1 MTSSK
6 RCPNNATGL
15 ILLIGTQKGL
25 FLARATPE
33 RRAWA
38 LEGPFIPGYE
48 IAHAWLDPRKPET
61 GYAAANHPVW
71 GSHVY
76 RTQGYGKS
84 WESVGR
90 APHHAPG
97 LYEQQ
102 LRALWHL
109 APGPA
114 SEPDVLYAGIDP
126 AGLFVSRDAGEH
138 WSPITGLNHHPT
150 RNTWEPARG
159 GFAVHSIRIDP
170 HDPKRI
176 YAAVSAGGAFRS
188 DDEGRTWKPIN
199 RGVRA
204 ENLPLEQ
211 PETGHNIHRLLL
223 HPARSTRLY
232 RQCYNGTYR
241 SDDRGDNWTEITAG
255 LPSDFGYGI
264 AVDPSDPDTVF
275 VIPEQSSDMRA
286 VVDGRLRVFRSTTAG
301 QHWEPLLDGLP
312 QQHVYATVLREALAS
327 DGLDPCGVYFGTS
340 GGHLFASRDRGEHW
354 ELIAAFLPRIL
365 SIKAALV

>member
-25 FLARATPE
+25 FLSRATSE

-150 RNTWEPARG
+150 
-159 GFAVHSIRIDP
+159 
-170 HDPKRI
+170 
-176 YAAVSAGGAFRS
+176 
-188 DDEGRTWKPIN
+188 
-199 RGVRA
+199 
-204 ENLPLEQ
+204 
-211 PETGHNIHRLLL
+211 
-223 HPARSTRLY
+223 
-232 RQCYNGTYR
+232 
-241 SDDRGDNWTEITAG
+241 
-255 LPSDFGYGI
+255 
-264 AVDPSDPDTVF
+264 
-275 VIPEQSSDMRA
+275 
-286 VVDGRLRVFRSTTAG
+286 
-301 QHWEPLLDGLP
+301 
-312 QQHVYATVLREALAS
+312 
-327 DGLDPCGVYFGTS
+327 
-340 GGHLFASRDRGEHW
+340 
-354 ELIAAFLPRIL
+354 
-365 SIKAALV
+365 

>member
-6 RCPNNATGL
+6 HYPHNVTGL

-25 FLARATPE
+25 FLARATLE
-33 RRAWA
+33 RRAWT
-38 LEGPFIPGYE
+38 LDGPFIPGYE
-48 IAHAWLDPRKPET
+48 IPHAWLDPREPQA

-76 RTQGYGKS
+76 RTQSYGKS
-84 WESVGR
+84 WESMGR
-90 APHHAPG
+90 APHHDPE
-97 LYEQQ
+97 LYTQR

-109 APGPA
+109 APGSA

-126 AGLFVSRDAGEH
+126 PGLFVSRDAGAH
-138 WSPITGLNHHPT
+138 WSPIIGLNHHPT

-159 GFAVHSIRIDP
+159 GFAVHSVQVDP
-170 HDPKRI
+170 HDPNRI

-188 DDEGRTWKPIN
+188 DDKGRTWKPIN

-204 ENLPLEQ
+204 ENLPLNR
-211 PETGHNIHRLLL
+211 PEAGHNIHRLLL
-223 HPARSTRLY
+223 HPARSARLY

-241 SDDRGDNWTEITAG
+241 SDDRGENWTEITAG

-264 AVDPSDPDTVF
+264 AVDPGDPNTVF
-275 VIPEQSSDMRA
+275 VIPEQSSHMRA
-286 VVDGRLRVFRSTTAG
+286 VVDGRLRIFRSSTAG
-301 QHWEPLLDGLP
+301 QHWEALLDGLP
-312 QQHVYATVLREALAS
+312 QQHAYVTVLREALAT

-354 ELIAAFLPRIL
+354 EVVAAFLPRIL
-365 SIKAALV
+365 SIKAAVV